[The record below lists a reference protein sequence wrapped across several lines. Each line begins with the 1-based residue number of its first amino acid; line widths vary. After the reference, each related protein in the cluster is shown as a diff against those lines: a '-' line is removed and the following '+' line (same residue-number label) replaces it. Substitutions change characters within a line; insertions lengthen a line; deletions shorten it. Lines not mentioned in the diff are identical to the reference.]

1 MHNDEA
7 AFLLNAVFVPALER
21 EHPTTR
27 RVIQAIPVD
36 QGDYR
41 PEPLA
46 KSAIEL
52 AWHIVA
58 AEKRFFEGI
67 VSGGGCF
74 FSPPPPPS
82 VKKSVPPTPR
92 GRGRF
97 FFSFLL
103 REH

>member
-67 VSGGGCF
+67 VSGGCDF
-74 FSPPPPPS
+74 FAHPPPPLGE
-82 VKKSVPPTPR
+82 KTTALAPPDAEYAAP
-92 GRGRF
+92 
-97 FFSFLL
+97 
-103 REH
+103 